1 MTAEKAAEEPIAT
14 TFNGEFN
21 TTGVRHQLGAGHSKT
36 RRGAMRLNGTS
47 LMEDLA
53 ERRTKWTPPNTTDVR
68 EMETDIPG
76 SSTLNDATYSWVLSK
91 ATSQVEGTT
100 QVFCKYCASEL
111 RVNLV
116 QGAIFKDILL
126 DTNSPA
132 LALQAYLT
140 TLINMAYYSW
150 LPLFDAT
157 AEAVTVQTVS
167 RSLPTSTLGYWAV
180 MAILITHILL
190 CVAIT
195 ILFARQTKYSLL
207 GNAWSAFCQVAS
219 VDNLHQLIQDA
230 TLCSDKEVGRRL
242 KAMEK
247 ETFRVVASGSG
258 VGAALKVV
266 PSEVLTA
273 RGTE

>member
-1 MTAEKAAEEPIAT
+1 MTADEPVEEPIAT

-21 TTGVRHQLGAGHSKT
+21 TTGIRHQLGICPSKVT
-36 RRGAMRLNGTS
+36 RRGAMWLNGTS
-47 LMEDLA
+47 LLKDVA
-53 ERRTKWTPPNTTDVR
+53 ERRTKWTPPKTTDVWANEYR
-68 EMETDIPG
+68 QDT
-76 SSTLNDATYSWVLSK
+76 SNFNDATYSWVLSK
-91 ATSQVEGTT
+91 STSQVEGRALG
-100 QVFCKYCASEL
+100 FCKYCQTDL

-116 QGAIFKDILL
+116 QAAIFKDILL
-126 DTNSPA
+126 DTDSPA

-157 AEAVTVQTVS
+157 AEAVTVQAVS
-167 RSLPTSTLGYWAV
+167 RSLPTSTRGYWAV

-190 CVAIT
+190 CVVIT

-207 GNAWSAFCQVAS
+207 GNAWSAFCQVAN
-219 VDNLHQLIQDA
+219 VDNLQQLIQDA
-230 TLCSDKEVGRRL
+230 TLSSDKEVGRRL

-247 ETFRVVASGSG
+247 ETFRVVASGSD

-273 RGTE
+273 RATK